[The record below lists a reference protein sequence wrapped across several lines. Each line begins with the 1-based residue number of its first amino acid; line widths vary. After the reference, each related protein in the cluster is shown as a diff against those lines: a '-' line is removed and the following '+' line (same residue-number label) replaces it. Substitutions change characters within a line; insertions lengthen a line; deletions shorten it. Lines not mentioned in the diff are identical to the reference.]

1 VRGRCRQL
9 SNSSFGSS
17 WQSTFI
23 RSLCGSTSRWI
34 DRIVIWNGS
43 LCASYGPCLPSRP
56 CEAGRYPVLRNTMPP
71 FTIHSPSPQSR
82 IRATG
87 DDASQLLGLSVYQS
101 IASSVLTPTCLPHS
115 SWTFRKRYRIS
126 SSHFARDHP
135 CSHSAGVPRNRTASR
150 LPGSI
155 QIYTCKPMP
164 LNPTASYFPSH

>member
-1 VRGRCRQL
+1 VRKHV
-9 SNSSFGSS
+9 
-17 WQSTFI
+17 TVD
-23 RSLCGSTSRWI
+23 

-56 CEAGRYPVLRNTMPP
+56 CEAGRYPVLCNTMPP

-135 CSHSAGVPRNRTASR
+135 CSHSAGVPRTVLHRDFPDLFRYTPASR
-150 LPGSI
+150 CHSI
-155 QIYTCKPMP
+155 QQPPISPPIDVIRLHLTKPHFRH
-164 LNPTASYFPSH
+164 SRFYF